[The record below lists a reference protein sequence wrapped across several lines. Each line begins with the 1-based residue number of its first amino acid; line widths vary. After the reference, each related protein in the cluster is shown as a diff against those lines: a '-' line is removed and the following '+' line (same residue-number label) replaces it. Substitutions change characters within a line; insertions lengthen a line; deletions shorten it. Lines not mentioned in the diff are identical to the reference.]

1 MKGIDIYQGSVPF
14 ANKQA
19 MFTTAFFTTL
29 YTLTSVCIF
38 PLLFGIHFVLVL
50 KTRICLT
57 IKSFLTGC
65 SFSIFS

>member
-38 PLLFGIHFVLVL
+38 PLLFSIHFVWY
-50 KTRICLT
+50 
-57 IKSFLTGC
+57 
-65 SFSIFS
+65 